1 METKTYSIKGMGCS
15 GCTDAVKAALE
26 ALEGIENVQVDLES
40 ATASVSKAPGI
51 NDEQVTEAVQAVG
64 YEVIQS

>member
-15 GCTDAVKAALE
+15 GCTDTVKAALE
-26 ALEGIENVQVDLES
+26 ALEGIEKVQVDLES

-51 NDEQVTEAVQAVG
+51 NDEQITEAVQAAG
-64 YEVIQS
+64 YEVVQS